1 VATWGGL
8 AGIAAA
14 AAGVMVGLAVAALRR
29 SAFLLAV
36 ALVTAVAA
44 GAGTVDLH
52 RIRHG
57 PVATLATHR
66 AVVSADLEI
75 RADPHP
81 IAGAGVRPDAAV
93 IKATIVRIQGRGGA
107 WLVRAPVLLV
117 VSGPQLGQWFEVPVG
132 SRLAVD
138 GRLDRPDRGS
148 DLSAVM
154 RVRGSPVVVEAPSPW
169 LRLVERVRDGLR
181 QAVADRRQEP
191 RALVPALVLGDT
203 SGLNAE
209 LAQDFQATGL
219 THLTA
224 VSGVTDK

>member
-1 VATWGGL
+1 
-8 AGIAAA
+8 
-14 AAGVMVGLAVAALRR
+14 MVGLAVAALRR
-29 SAFLLAV
+29 SALLLAV

-44 GAGTVDLH
+44 GAGMVDLY

-81 IAGAGVRPDAAV
+81 IAGTGVRPHAAV
-93 IKATIVRIQGRGGA
+93 IKAAVVRIQGRGGA

-117 VSGPQLGQWFEVPVG
+117 VSGPQLGQWFEIPVG

-154 RVRGSPVVVEAPSPW
+154 RVRGSPVVVEAPSPGLGPGLW
-169 LRLVERVRDGLR
+169 KGFAMDCGRLSPTVARSRGRWCPLSFWATR
-181 QAVADRRQEP
+181 PASKQSLPRTFNQQALP
-191 RALVPALVLGDT
+191 I
-203 SGLNAE
+203 
-209 LAQDFQATGL
+209 
-219 THLTA
+219 
-224 VSGVTDK
+224 